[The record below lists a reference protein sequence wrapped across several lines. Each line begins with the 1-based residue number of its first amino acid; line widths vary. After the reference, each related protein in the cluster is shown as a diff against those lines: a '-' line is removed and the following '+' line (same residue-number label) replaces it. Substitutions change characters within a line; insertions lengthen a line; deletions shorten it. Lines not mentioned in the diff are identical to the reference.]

1 MNLATKDIK
10 HNLGRF
16 SLTALGIGLLL
27 MIVMGMGGIYRGLVQ
42 EATLIVSRIGADLWI
57 VQKDTRGPFAEMSRI
72 PRDLADRVLVV
83 PGVET
88 SYGFISY
95 TVQRSYGGKL
105 LRLTLQGLDW
115 PEDQGRWLPIV
126 AGRGLSQAHY
136 EMVVDK
142 TAGLQ
147 VGDKVKLGKDIYTVT
162 GLTKGMTSTAGDA
175 MVFMTLADAESV
187 QFDMS
192 PESIRIERIARENRL
207 LEIDLGQIQ
216 PQLSER
222 AAGLSSGIPALGTFF
237 ISAVLVKA
245 KPGYDIDAV
254 AKQIQAWP
262 DVSVFTEDG
271 QKALLVKVVDRN
283 RRQIGLFRALLIIVS
298 TIIMALILYTLTLDK
313 LHDIAM
319 LKLIG
324 ARNSVALG
332 LIMQQALLLGGIGF
346 CIAYVLG
353 LRLFPLFP
361 RRVVLVNNDLYMLAV
376 IVVIISILSS
386 LLGIWRAMRPTPVRY
401 YHEQKHW

>member
-1 MNLATKDIK
+1 MNLATKDIG

-42 EATLIVSRIGADLWI
+42 EATLIVDRVGADIWI

-72 PRDLADRVLVV
+72 PRNLEDRVLPV

-88 SYGFISY
+88 SFGFVSY
-95 TVQRSYGGKL
+95 TVQRSYKGKP

-115 PEDQGRWLPIV
+115 PLDRGLWLPI
-126 AGRGLSQAHY
+126 ASGRGLGQAHY

-147 VGDKVKLGKDIYTVT
+147 VGDKLKLGKDIYTVV
-162 GLTKGMTSTAGDA
+162 GLTKGMTSPSGDA
-175 MVFMTLADAESV
+175 MVFMALTDAQAV

-192 PESIRIERIARENRL
+192 PESIRIERMARVDRL
-207 LEIDLGQIQ
+207 FNIDLGQTQ

-222 AAGLSSGIPALGTFF
+222 AGGKSSGIPALGTSM
-237 ISAVLVKA
+237 ISAVLVTV
-245 KPGYDIDAV
+245 KPGYDVEAV
-254 AKQIQAWP
+254 AKQIGSWP
-262 DVSVFTEDG
+262 DVSVYTEDG
-271 QKALLVKVVDRN
+271 QKQLLLKGFVDRS
-283 RRQIGLFRALLIIVS
+283 RKQLGLFRALLIIVS
-298 TIIMALILYTLTLDK
+298 AIIMALILYTLTLDK

-332 LIMQQALLLGGIGF
+332 LIMQQAILLGGIGF
-346 CIAYVLG
+346 CVAYILG
-353 LRLFPLFP
+353 QWIFPYFP
-361 RRVVLVNNDLYMLAV
+361 RQVVLVNYDLYFLAI
-376 IVVIISILSS
+376 IVLIISILSS
-386 LLGIWRAMRPTPVRY
+386 LLGIWRAMRADPS
-401 YHEQKHW
+401 EILS